1 MAVIEN
7 GWATS
12 RLKEALAI
20 GFALAFCFAL
30 GGCVDTTPPAIQ
42 SHPSNVSAGYALP
55 EHSAESTAFAD
66 RKVFFGASG
75 VPLASPGTSCSAT
88 RKAPPTLASQP
99 GYNRFTLQVQG
110 VSGNAIYGLKQAD
123 FAASLD
129 GHPLSVE
136 SFDDGF
142 NPGLVSLAIL
152 VDTSGSMTPKLPTV
166 LEALKNLLGSIDPC
180 DEVALMAFSSHVFML
195 QPPTLE
201 HDLVAKRLELLH
213 AYGHSAIYDALTA
226 AMKMLDNAQYQ
237 NRAILL
243 ITDGMDNASKSTLDA
258 VLAEE
263 KDRRVPIYAIGIG
276 NPNASANSVGL
287 GPFTIGKDEID
298 RVDAN
303 ALNQFVDVA
312 GGRVWIIPTVASNG
326 DNSFDNAISG
336 VAAALGSGYA
346 VGVVVPLSTP
356 EGEIPRF
363 TIKGHPDAIVRATPD
378 ALIPAT
384 PIIEALTQP

>member
-1 MAVIEN
+1 MRNLRGAF
-7 GWATS
+7 
-12 RLKEALAI
+12 AI
-20 GFALAFCFAL
+20 GFALALCFAL
-30 GGCVDTTPPAIQ
+30 AGCADSPPPALQ
-42 SHPSNVSAGYALP
+42 RQPSNLSPSEAWP
-55 EHSAESTAFAD
+55 EQPAESTASAD
-66 RKVFFGASG
+66 MKEFFGASSI
-75 VPLASPGTSCSAT
+75 PLAATPSSCSAT
-88 RKAPPTLASQP
+88 RKNPPKLASQP

-110 VSGNAIYGLKQAD
+110 ASGNTIYGLKQTD

-129 GHPLSVE
+129 GHPLSIE
-136 SFDDGF
+136 SFDDAF

-152 VDTSGSMTPKLPTV
+152 VDTSGSMAPKLPTV
-166 LEALKNLLGSIDPC
+166 LEALKNLLSSIDPC
-180 DEVALMAFSSHVFML
+180 DQVALMAFSAHVFML
-195 QPPTLE
+195 QPLTLQ
-201 HDLVAKRLELLH
+201 HDLVTKRLELLH
-213 AYGHSAIYDALTA
+213 AYGQSAIYDALSVA
-226 AMKMLDNAQYQ
+226 LKILNNATYQ

-243 ITDGMDNASKSTLDA
+243 ITDGMDNASKSTLEA

-276 NPNASANSVGL
+276 NPNAPSGQRLAV
-287 GPFTIGKDEID
+287 GPFTLPNIGAIE

-303 ALNQFVDVA
+303 ALNQLVDVG
-312 GGRVWIIPTVASNG
+312 GGRVWIIPAVASNG

-363 TIKGHPDAIVRATPD
+363 TIKGHPGAIVRVTPD

-384 PIIEALTQP
+384 PITEAMTQPQ